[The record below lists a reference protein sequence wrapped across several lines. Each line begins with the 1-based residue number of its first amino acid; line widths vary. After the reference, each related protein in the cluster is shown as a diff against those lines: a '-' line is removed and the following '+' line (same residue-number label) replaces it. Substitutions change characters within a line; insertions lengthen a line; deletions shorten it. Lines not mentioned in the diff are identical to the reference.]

1 MRSPIYP
8 LSVSE
13 YLEAELKSEIR
24 HEYVGGEVFAM
35 AGASRKHN
43 LIAGNIYSR
52 LRSHLRGSDCD
63 AFMSDMKVK
72 LRSEFKKKSIF
83 YYPDVVVS
91 CELPTQDQF
100 VLNSPCLIIE
110 VLSPSTE
117 VIDKREKLQ
126 NYQTIPSLQE
136 YVLVAQDRIHIEIY
150 RRIDEENWTREILGR
165 EDKLQLDS
173 VNLTLAVTDI
183 YEDLF

>member
-43 LIAGNIYSR
+43 LLSLALASR
-52 LRSHLRGSDCD
+52 LRSHLRGSGCD

-72 LRSEFKKKSIF
+72 LRSEIKKKSIF

-91 CELPTQDQF
+91 CELSTQDQF
-100 VLNSPCLIIE
+100 ILNSPCLIIE

-126 NYQTIPSLQE
+126 NYQNIPSLQE
-136 YVLVAQDRIHIEIY
+136 YVLVAQDRICIEIY
-150 RRIDEENWTREILGR
+150 RRIDEENWTRETLGR

-173 VNLTLAVTDI
+173 VNLILPVTDI
-183 YEDLF
+183 YEDVF

>member
-13 YLEAELKSEIR
+13 YLEAEAKSEFR

-52 LRSHLRGSDCD
+52 LRSHLRGGGCD

-72 LRSEFKKKSIF
+72 LKSEIKKKSIF

-91 CELPTQDQF
+91 CELQTQDQF
-100 VLNSPCLIIE
+100 VLNSPSLIVE

-126 NYQTIPSLQE
+126 NYQTILSLQE
-136 YVLVAQDRIHIEIY
+136 YVLVAQDQVHMEIY
-150 RRIDEENWTREILGR
+150 RRIDEENWTRETLGR

-173 VNLTLAVTDI
+173 VNLTLPVMDI
-183 YEDLF
+183 YEDVF